1 MVGAVDVQLRRASA
15 RVAVFSD
22 AGKRTERSVSH
33 GPHSDHPCLVLLAC
47 GENTATT
54 LTKWGGR
61 YLWQVNGYVLAL
73 CGKLIKADEC
83 ALRFLDGASLVHACR
98 PKRPWKCISLHV

>member
-1 MVGAVDVQLRRASA
+1 MVGAADVQLRRASA

-33 GPHSDHPCLVLLAC
+33 GPHSDHPCLVLHAC

-54 LTKWGGR
+54 LTKSGGR
-61 YLWQVNGYVLAL
+61 HFLQVNGYVLAL

-83 ALRFLDGASLVHACR
+83 ALRFLDGACLVHACR

>member
-1 MVGAVDVQLRRASA
+1 MAAAVDVQLRRASA

-33 GPHSDHPCLVLLAC
+33 APHSDHPCLVLHAC

-54 LTKWGGR
+54 LTKSGAR
-61 YLWQVNGYVLAL
+61 HFWQVNGYVLAL

-83 ALRFLDGASLVHACR
+83 ALRFLDGACLVHAVVR
-98 PKRPWKCISLHV
+98 SALGNA

>member
-83 ALRFLDGASLVHACR
+83 ALRFLDGACLVHTVVRSPVGNA
-98 PKRPWKCISLHV
+98 